1 MTIRVL
7 LALAVLLVPI
17 NAVAQ
22 DGIEGVW
29 NMRIAGTTIFRFEI
43 EEEED
48 EWRGTW
54 HKPASFRTNGDAF
67 SRLSGGV
74 ESQESMTGIEFL
86 GNIELSFDDPRPGAV
101 PDIFRFELVDED
113 NATMTYVGTDLAPYS
128 LMRAEEGSEIGDW
141 NPDRVYVRR
150 GPGEE
155 SAEFAI
161 NPGPADSAADD
172 AEEEDDRPRIG
183 ADFLEGF

>member
-1 MTIRVL
+1 MTIRLLVILSVL
-7 LALAVLLVPI
+7 LLPA
-17 NAVAQ
+17 NAMAQ
-22 DGIEGVW
+22 DGVEGVW
-29 NMRIAGTTIFRFEI
+29 DMRIAGTTIFRFEI
-43 EEEED
+43 EEGED

-74 ESQESMTGIEFL
+74 ETQESMTGIEFL

-113 NATMTYVGTDLAPYS
+113 SAVMTYVGTDLAPYP
-128 LMRAEEGSEIGDW
+128 LVRAEDGDEIGDW
-141 NPDRVYVRR
+141 NPDRIYVRR
-150 GPGEE
+150 SPGKEG
-155 SAEFAI
+155 AEFAI
-161 NPGPADSAADD
+161 DPRPAGAADRSE
-172 AEEEDDRPRIG
+172 EEEDQPRIG